1 MTTEMKYKIFTFL
14 LLGIT
19 IILCL
24 GYLNQKQV
32 ISKLNEQSR
41 VIGKTDTVYL
51 NKEFKPVKE
60 YHTQL
65 LPSYIYFF
73 KDPNKND
80 PVLSKDSLPDLTIG
94 SNGSIE
100 GDSLVQMLLG
110 SDKLDLSFFRPS
122 TNEYLTQSFKLDLS
136 KYKYNWVNGKL
147 TQKKLGFKLKV
158 QPYVYSKY
166 RHFHK
171 MVDLGIGI
179 SFKTRN
185 LQYKLG
191 LNEFYYPNFKSG
203 LGTDLEFSITY
214 NYE

>member
-1 MTTEMKYKIFTFL
+1 MKYKILTFL

-19 IILCL
+19 IILCF
-24 GYLNQKQV
+24 GYFHQKQV
-32 ISKLNEQSR
+32 ISKLNEQSK

-51 NKEFKPVKE
+51 HKEFKPVKE

-73 KDPNKND
+73 DKKDKVDTLQSVDTN
-80 PVLSKDSLPDLTIG
+80 
-94 SNGSIE
+94 E

-110 SDKLDLSFFRPS
+110 NDKLDLSFFRPS
-122 TNEYLTQSFKLDLS
+122 TQEFLTQSFKLDLDN
-136 KYKYNWVNGKL
+136 YKYNWVNGKL

-158 QPYVYSKY
+158 QPYVYAKY
-166 RHFHK
+166 RFFNNL
-171 MVDLGIGI
+171 VDLGVGI
-179 SFKTRN
+179 SFKTQN

-191 LNEFYYPNFKSG
+191 LNEFYYPKFNPNPK
-203 LGTDLEFSITY
+203 TEIEFSITY